1 MERIGYV
8 GLVVLTFLV
17 VGCTSNATDS
27 ATTTVRSGVTT
38 STLGESV
45 STTRAPQA
53 STTTVVAQTA
63 VPLSELRIGLA
74 EVDSGFESPVLLVAD
89 PAGGTD
95 YVVEQQGR
103 VVRADGRAEDGGH
116 AVALDIRG
124 SVTFEGEQGLL
135 GLAFHPDFDQ
145 NALAF
150 VNYMDTSGQT
160 VLSQFVVRDGVFDQT
175 SEVRVLEVGQ
185 PAENHNGGMIAFGP
199 EGFLWIGMGD
209 GGAANDRFEN
219 GQNSHT
225 LLGSML
231 RISVPGSNGA
241 PYDIPDLNPY
251 RDGVDGAPEVYWTG
265 LRNPWRFALDPGAGD
280 PGAAD
285 ATPADVWIADVG
297 QSEIEEISV
306 LRTDAGAANLG
317 WPVMEGSACFQ
328 DDECD
333 KDPFVL
339 PVSEYGHEDGCSI
352 TGGYVYRGS
361 AIPELDGHFLYSDFC
376 TGFIRSYSLSTGD
389 HDWTQMTGSIPGV
402 SGFGVGGDDELYVV
416 SYGGTVY
423 RVERDQGE

>member
-27 ATTTVRSGVTT
+27 ATTTVRSAVTT

-53 STTTVVAQTA
+53 STTAVVPQTT

-175 SEVRVLEVGQ
+175 SEVRILEVGQ

-199 EGFLWIGMGD
+199 ECFLWIGMGD

-241 PYDIPDLNPY
+241 PYDIPELNPY

-265 LRNPWRFALDPGAGD
+265 LRNPWRFALDPVAGD

-339 PVSEYGHEDGCSI
+339 PVSEYGHDDGCSI

-361 AIPELDGHFLYSDFC
+361 AIPELDGHFFYSDFC